1 MGTDSIIYIRTDGNS
16 KIATGHL
23 VRCICIAQAL
33 ESLEKKVCFLVSDHT
48 SADLLKDL
56 SSSIFPRYTF
66 SIDVQI
72 LRTAFYNNMESE
84 LAELQ
89 SLLTNKTNDT
99 DRANSNLIKP
109 VVFVD
114 SYYVTSNY
122 LSTLRTFAHVAYMD
136 DLRAFEYDV
145 DLVINYDVIPVS
157 KQKEY
162 AQAYANIPTTLLGA
176 GYTPLRRQFQNKEVT
191 LSNTFQN
198 VLITSGGSDPY
209 RFTELLASYLLSQN
223 LEITLHIVVGKL
235 FTNTKEL
242 ESLASNNSAICLHY
256 NVSDMASLMKQC
268 DYAVSAAGTTLYE
281 LCALGIPCISFSM
294 AENQKIMAETF
305 SDTGA
310 VPYAGDIQNKSSEDI
325 HFILTNIKIHLIS
338 LSRDS
343 SKRMAQ
349 HKIMRELVDGCG
361 AVKIAERLCKL

>member
-1 MGTDSIIYIRTDGNS
+1 MGTDSVIYIRTDGNS

-23 VRCICIAQAL
+23 VRCLCIAQAL
-33 ESLEKKVCFLVSDHT
+33 ENCGKKVSFLVSDDT
-48 SADLLKDL
+48 SAALLQDLAL
-56 SSSIFPRYTF
+56 SIFPEYTF
-66 SIDVQI
+66 SIDIQI
-72 LRTAFYNNMESE
+72 LKTAFYNNLESE
-84 LAELQ
+84 LEELH
-89 SLLTNKTNDT
+89 SLLTDKTSHT
-99 DRANSNLIKP
+99 APSKPNLIKP

-122 LSTLRTFAHVAYMD
+122 LSSLRSFAYVAYMD

-145 DLVINYDVIPVS
+145 DLVINYDVIPAS

-162 AQAYANIPTTLLGA
+162 ARVYANVPITLLGA
-176 GYTPLRRQFQNKEVT
+176 GYTPLRQQFQNKEVT
-191 LSNTFQN
+191 LNKTFQN
-198 VLITSGGSDPY
+198 ILITSGGSDPY

-223 LEITLHIVVGKL
+223 LEIILHIVVGKL

-242 ESLASNNSAICLHY
+242 DSLASDNPAIHLHY

-310 VPYAGDIQNKSSEDI
+310 VPYAGDIQNKSSEDMQL
-325 HFILTNIKIHLIS
+325 ILTNIKNHLIS
-338 LSRDS
+338 LSQDF

-349 HKIMRELVDGCG
+349 HKNMRELVDGCG
-361 AVKIAERLCKL
+361 AVKIAEALCKL